1 MFHESDTPER
11 MSWGDV
17 IKCASGTEADRHN
30 QYRMLKWMAAWG
42 VSFVGGTALLRS
54 DDVAAGWRWAIASL
68 AAMLGVATIAAYLK
82 FLREADELARKI
94 QFEGIAFAFGVGLLL
109 TVGYQMFEW
118 AGAPVLELS
127 AVATVM
133 LVAFSVGQINAMR
146 RYR

>member
-1 MFHESDTPER
+1 
-11 MSWGDV
+11 
-17 IKCASGTEADRHN
+17 
-30 QYRMLKWMAAWG
+30 ML
-42 VSFVGGTALLRS
+42 
-54 DDVAAGWRWAIASL
+54 
-68 AAMLGVATIAAYLK
+68 AYLK

-94 QFEGIAFAFGVGLLL
+94 QFDGIAFAFGVGILL

-127 AVATVM
+127 TVATIM